1 MVNRKLKVSDRWQEL
16 YRSKTWIDILEET
29 AAKFPDAE
37 ALVFEDQGFDYR
49 EYLENVHRYAKG
61 LHAIGVRRGD
71 RVGIWMT
78 NRPEWCYARYAIYKI
93 GAVMVPISTRFRVDD
108 LDYILGQSD
117 TSVLIMEPT
126 FLGKIDSA
134 GMLNQ
139 LCPELAGSRPGEL
152 SSKRLPMLKCVI
164 CASGSFKGSFSIDEV
179 LQRGMKVADSD
190 IMVTLKPDDL
200 IHIIY
205 TSGTTAFPKGIM
217 TPNTCNIAYCA
228 ISVEL
233 IDLGPGDR
241 YFGPLPLFGNIGL
254 GNMSW
259 CLLAGA
265 TLVIQN
271 RADPLANLQTVEKE
285 KISHTL
291 LVPTML
297 IDLLAH
303 PDFDRYD
310 LSSLRQVASAGAIV
324 PQTVIHEFKR
334 RLGVDIMNCY
344 GLAEA
349 SGLST
354 WVPAGDTPEHVE
366 KSVGLA
372 MPHCEAAILDI
383 NTGDIL
389 PRGEEGEICTKET
402 LPGSQHML
410 GYHKMPELTAET
422 IRDGWLHSGDLGRM
436 DEDGYVYITGR
447 VKEMFIVG
455 GFNVSPAEVEGFLLR
470 HPKVEAVSVAGVPD
484 ERLGEVGAAF
494 MRLKKGETA
503 TEGEIIDYCK
513 DSIANIKV
521 PRYVF
526 FVEEFPLNPQGKV
539 QKFKQREWAVGK
551 LGLTETK

>member
-1 MVNRKLKVSDRWQEL
+1 MDRKLSVSDRWREL

-29 AAKFPDAE
+29 GARFPDAG
-37 ALVFEDQGFDYR
+37 ALVFEDQRISYQ
-49 EYLENVHRYAKG
+49 EYVENVHRFAKG
-61 LHAIGVRRGD
+61 LYAMGVRRGD

-78 NRPEWCYARYAIYKI
+78 NRPEWCYARYAIYKL
-93 GAVMVPISTRFRVDD
+93 GAVMVPISTRYRGED

-117 TSVLIMEPT
+117 AKVLMMEPT

-134 GMLNQ
+134 GILNQ
-139 LCPELAGSRPGEL
+139 LCPELAKSGPGEL
-152 SSKRLPMLKCVI
+152 SARRLPKLESVI
-164 CASGSFKGSFSIDEV
+164 CVGGSFKGSFSIEQV
-179 LQRGMKVADSD
+179 LQRGMEVADND
-190 IMVTLKPDDL
+190 IRVTLKPEDL

-217 TPNTCNIAYCA
+217 TPNTCNVAYCA

-233 IDLGPGDR
+233 IDMKQGDR
-241 YFGPLPLFGNIGL
+241 YFSPLPLFGNIGL

-259 CLLAGA
+259 CLLVGA

-271 RADPLANLQTVEKE
+271 RVDALANLQAIEKE
-285 KISHTL
+285 KVSHTL

-303 PDFDRYD
+303 PDFEKYN
-310 LSSLRQVASAGAIV
+310 LSSLKRVTSSGSIV
-324 PQTVIHEFKR
+324 LQTVILEFKR
-334 RLGVDIMNCY
+334 RLGIDIVNCY

-354 WVPAGDTPEHVE
+354 WVPAGDTTEHVE

-372 MPHCEAAILDI
+372 MPHCEVAILDTG
-383 NTGDIL
+383 TGDIL

-402 LPGSQHML
+402 LPGSQHMI

-436 DEDGYVYITGR
+436 DEEGYLYITGR

-455 GFNVSPAEVEGFLLR
+455 GFNVSPAEVEEFLLR
-470 HPKVEAVSVAGVPD
+470 HPGIEAVSVVGVPD
-484 ERLGEVGAAF
+484 KRLGEVGAAF
-494 MRLKKGETA
+494 IRLKKGETA
-503 TEGEIIDYCK
+503 TGDEVIDYCQA
-513 DSIANIKV
+513 SVANIKV

-526 FVEEFPLNPQGKV
+526 FVHEFPLNPQGKV
-539 QKFKQREWAVGK
+539 QKFKQREWAVEK
-551 LGLTETK
+551 LGLTETR